1 MRCLYYSKYHIYC
14 DVIRILWFD
23 LCGVMCIVMYLMCV
37 VFRAIYRRAV
47 CLLEAGKASEAVEGF
62 KDLYRVDRNWPNL
75 SEWLVKA
82 FSLQKRQV
90 KNSTYIHNYAQ

>member
-1 MRCLYYSKYHIYC
+1 MGGIIWALVC
-14 DVIRILWFD
+14 DLIELQQVLTYNPIS
-23 LCGVMCIVMYLMCV
+23 C
-37 VFRAIYRRAV
+37 RAIYRRAV

-62 KDLYRVDRNWPNL
+62 KNLYRVDRNWPNL

-90 KNSTYIHNYAQ
+90 SIDD